1 MSTEIEPYAP
11 APLISRQPNTI
22 DLAHQVTDDWFEAFG
37 NIVELSKYIAET
49 DFVPDAMRRKPAA
62 VASAILTGR
71 EMGVPPMAA
80 LRHIH
85 VVKGKPGQS
94 AELMRAQAMKAGHE
108 IRYVEMSDAR
118 CVVEG
123 RRRDESDWTRI
134 SFTVAQA
141 QKAKIDLGGYPEDKL
156 VARATSRLCR
166 RKFPDAISGLPTVD
180 ELEDGVLSM
189 GTTNQS
195 APAIS
200 SGGDDSAPAIES
212 APVQRAATT
221 RKPRKAAAPKE
232 KATPPSDDLLD
243 EGNEQGVA
251 ASNQGA
257 KQDTPQV
264 KDEAHELTYDA
275 NGQEMSTQPQ
285 WAKLN
290 ILLEKDGLT
299 DREKKLE
306 YLAET
311 FHRPFD
317 SSKELTLK
325 EASELIDFMENSEA
339 QS

>member
-1 MSTEIEPYAP
+1 MTAEIEPYNFP
-11 APLISRQPNTI
+11 TLQTRQPNTI
-22 DLAHQVTDDWFEAFG
+22 DLAHQVTDDWFQAFG
-37 NIVELSKYIAET
+37 NIVKLSEFIAET

-108 IRYVEMSDAR
+108 IRYIEMSDTR

-180 ELEDGVLSM
+180 ELEDNIFDAGEAVST
-189 GTTNQS
+189 G
-195 APAIS
+195 PAI
-200 SGGDDSAPAIES
+200 GAVEPATAGAIES
-212 APVQRAATT
+212 APVQRATQT
-221 RKPRKAAAPKE
+221 RKPRKTAAPKA
-232 KATPPSDDLLD
+232 KATPPADDLLD
-243 EGNEQGVA
+243 EGQEQGQP
-251 ASNQGA
+251 ASDSGA

-264 KDEAHELTYDA
+264 KDEAHVLTYNTD
-275 NGQEMSTQPQ
+275 GKEMSTQPQ
-285 WAKLN
+285 WTKLN
-290 ILLEKDGLT
+290 ILLEESGLT
-299 DREKKLE
+299 ERDKKLE

-325 EASELIDFMENSEA
+325 EASELIDFLEKSDKE
-339 QS
+339 S

>member
-1 MSTEIEPYAP
+1 MTAEIEHYQP
-11 APLISRQPNTI
+11 APVVTRQPNAIDISRQK
-22 DLAHQVTDDWFEAFG
+22 TDDWFESFG
-37 NIVELSKYIAET
+37 NIVKLSEYIAET

-71 EMGVPPMAA
+71 EMGVPPMAS

-94 AELMRAQAMKAGHE
+94 AELMRAQAMNAGHE
-108 IRYVEMSDAR
+108 IRYVEMSDTR

-180 ELEDGVLSM
+180 ELEDGVVELSAPTAATPAITS
-189 GTTNQS
+189 GGEES
-195 APAIS
+195 APAF
-200 SGGDDSAPAIES
+200 ES
-212 APVQRAATT
+212 APVQRAQTN
-221 RKPRKAAAPKE
+221 RKPRKAAAPKA

-243 EGNEQGVA
+243 DGNEQGVA
-251 ASNQGA
+251 ASDQGA

-264 KDEAHELTYDA
+264 KDESHELTYDS

-285 WAKLN
+285 WTKLN
-290 ILLEKDGLT
+290 ILLEKEGLT
-299 DREKKLE
+299 ERDKKLE

-325 EASELIDFMENSEA
+325 EASELIDFLEKAEA